1 MPPHL
6 FGAHTRDEG
15 GIPMAA
21 RRAGAAGMDC
31 LQIFTAP
38 PRFYGERATV
48 RPEKRDRFHEALA
61 GAGIRRDRVL
71 VHAAYVL
78 GVATEDRQ
86 KHARAKAG
94 LRKELERTSTIGALG
109 LCFHPGSAKDGMEA
123 AAERVAA
130 GVVEALEAV
139 AGEAKILLENTAGA
153 GHTFGRSAA
162 ELGAV
167 LERIPKALRARTGY
181 VLDTC
186 HLFAAGHDI
195 AESEAR
201 LKEILDAFEDA
212 CGGPPAALHL
222 NDSDG
227 ALGSNKDRH
236 ALLGEGKIGTDAFR
250 WLLADRRSRGIPL
263 ILETPHAEEEV
274 EEEDAGADPNEE
286 QMIRLL
292 RELAPR

>member
-48 RPEKRDRFHEALA
+48 KAERRDRFREALA
-61 GAGIRRDRVL
+61 EAGIRPDRVL
-71 VHAAYVL
+71 VHGAYVL
-78 GVATEDRQ
+78 GVATEDPQ

-94 LRKELERTSTIGALG
+94 LRKELERTTTLGALG
-109 LCFHPGSAKDGMEA
+109 LCFHPGSAKDGTNA

-139 AGEAKILLENTAGA
+139 EGDSRVLLENTAGA
-153 GHTFGRSAA
+153 GSTFGRTAA

-167 LERIPKALRARTGY
+167 LERIPKALRPRTGY

-195 AESEAR
+195 SESEAR
-201 LKEILDAFEDA
+201 LKEILDEFEEA
-212 CGGPPAALHL
+212 CGGPPSALHL
-222 NDSDG
+222 NDSQG
-227 ALGSNKDRH
+227 AMGSNKDRH
-236 ALLGEGKIGTDAFR
+236 ALLGEGEIGKEAFR

-263 ILETPHAEEEV
+263 ILETPHADTEMG
-274 EEEDAGADPNEE
+274 EEDASADPNEE
-286 QMIRLL
+286 RMIRLL
-292 RELAPR
+292 RELAPG